1 MRGRSTTS
9 TWCAAPT
16 WRRWRP
22 RDEKPRRR
30 QLCRRRGPGRSVV
43 LGAGASSTCLVVAFN
58 AIEREALVDDLRAV
72 QLHVDRSVFVQP
84 ADADPFVG
92 GFLAE
97 AVPQLDEGRGLV
109 GAVLAFVGGRGGFRG
124 RDGLLCYCGRDHS

>member
-58 AIEREALVDDLRAV
+58 AIDREALVDDLPAV
-72 QLHVDRSVFVQP
+72 QLHVDRSVFVQH
-84 ADADPFVG
+84 ANAHPFLG
-92 GFLAE
+92 AFLPQAFPPLA
-97 AVPQLDEGRGLV
+97 AVPG
-109 GAVLAFVGGRGGFRG
+109 
-124 RDGLLCYCGRDHS
+124 